1 MPILNFKKQFAE
13 DVESGKKRQTIR
25 ATRKRPIKAGE
36 KLHLFCGL
44 RTKNCR
50 RLALVECL
58 SVSDIYITDVSGQV
72 EIIIDGV
79 FLSETGKEVIAA
91 RDGFKN
97 LDEMIRF
104 FWDTHGLPFEGQ
116 MIRW

>member
-1 MPILNFKKQFAE
+1 MPILNFKKQFAA

-44 RTKNCR
+44 RTTNRR

-58 SVSDIYITDVSGQV
+58 SVSDILITDISGQV
-72 EIIIDGV
+72 EIMVDGV
-79 FLSETGKEVIAA
+79 LLSDTGKEVIAS

-97 LDEMIRF
+97 LDEMITF

-116 MIRW
+116 LIRW